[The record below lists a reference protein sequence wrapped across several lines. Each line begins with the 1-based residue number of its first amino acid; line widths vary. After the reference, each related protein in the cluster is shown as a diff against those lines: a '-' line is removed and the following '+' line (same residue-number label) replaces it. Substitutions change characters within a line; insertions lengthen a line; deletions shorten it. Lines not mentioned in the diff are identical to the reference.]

1 MKCDDSR
8 VGRRRFV
15 GMAALG
21 VAALASGCQIPPPT
35 GTPTPGASAAQARPT
50 VAGWRWSIN
59 YIEGTPSVN
68 VTSWRLEVDGLVERP
83 LELTLDNLRALPA
96 TEQRSRMKCVECWSA
111 PATWL
116 GVSGA
121 DLLALA
127 RPLASAS
134 HVTFDAVDGYDT
146 TLPLSVI
153 VAPRTLLVY
162 GMDGVPLPAGNGFPL
177 RLIVPSRYGYKNC
190 KAIIHIGVT
199 DKAVPGYWEH
209 FGYSDDGTIAAGTD
223 YALDLGET
231 FPIRGG
237 EITDH

>member
-1 MKCDDSR
+1 MKGDDSR
-8 VGRRRFV
+8 IGRRRFV
-15 GMAALG
+15 GMASLG
-21 VAALASGCQIPPPT
+21 VAALASGCQISPPRD
-35 GTPTPGASAAQARPT
+35 TPTPGASAAQAKPT
-50 VAGWRWSIN
+50 AAGWHWSIN
-59 YIEGTPSVN
+59 YIEGTPNVN
-68 VTSWRLEVDGLVERP
+68 GDTWRLKVDGLVERS
-83 LELTLDNLRALPA
+83 LDLSLADLRALPA

-111 PATWL
+111 PARWL

-121 DLLALA
+121 DLMALA
-127 RPLASAS
+127 RPLAPAS

-153 VAPRTLLVY
+153 VASRTLLVY
-162 GMDGVPLPAGNGFPL
+162 GMDGGPLPADNGYPL

-199 DKAVPGYWEH
+199 DKPVPGYWEH

-223 YALDLGET
+223 YALDLAES
-231 FPIRGG
+231 FPIPGG